1 MYNRENIH
9 LIDDEQSVFTIDD
22 QLLFEMLLLE
32 IRGKSISYASFKKKE
47 NTRLENE
54 ILFDIKQLEENL
66 TENNL
71 KVLEHKREELF
82 ELR

>member
-47 NTRLENE
+47 NTRLENY
-54 ILFDIKQLEENL
+54 
-66 TENNL
+66 
-71 KVLEHKREELF
+71 V
-82 ELR
+82 